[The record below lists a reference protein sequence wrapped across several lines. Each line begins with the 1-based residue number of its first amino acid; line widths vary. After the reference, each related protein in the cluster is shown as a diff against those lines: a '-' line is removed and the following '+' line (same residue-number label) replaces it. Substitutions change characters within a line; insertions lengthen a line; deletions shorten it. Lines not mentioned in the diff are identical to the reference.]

1 MAKKYC
7 ALKKKW
13 KNKERMNEVE
23 LWVIINVKF
32 KKIKGT
38 KKERRKNVEDNTK
51 INL

>member
-1 MAKKYC
+1 
-7 ALKKKW
+7 
-13 KNKERMNEVE
+13 MNEVE

>member
-1 MAKKYC
+1 
-7 ALKKKW
+7 
-13 KNKERMNEVE
+13 MNEVE

-38 KKERRKNVEDNTK
+38 KKERRKNAEDNTK